1 MNDSL
6 CVRHGHNRRER
17 YPVEQA
23 FQWSASVCF
32 AILITS
38 FYHHYITEP
47 IMTLTPRQQ
56 AIKDEFIRIRNTW
69 APPWES
75 LLRMDCE
82 FLNAYLH
89 LSAVPL
95 RHDHLDDKVKE
106 FIYIAVNASSTHLFT
121 PGIQMHLKAA
131 LEFGA
136 SREEL
141 MEVLQLTSTV
151 GIHASNV
158 GVPILLEVL
167 SEAGLSPDVV
177 TSDGRR
183 DALKQRFIE
192 RQGYWDASWD
202 ALLSLDPDFFKAY
215 VEFSAI
221 PWQGGHL
228 DPKVKELVLCALDV
242 AATHLYKPGI
252 KTHMRN
258 AVRHGATQDEIM
270 EMLEIVSVIGIHG
283 ALIGI
288 PMLEEQINA
297 VDGSQK
303 RTD

>member
-1 MNDSL
+1 MPI
-6 CVRHGHNRRER
+6 R
-17 YPVEQA
+17 YHRIG
-23 FQWSASVCF
+23 
-32 AILITS
+32 AISTDCTVTPDP
-38 FYHHYITEP
+38 TEP
-47 IMTLTPRQQ
+47 IMTLTARQQ
-56 AIKDEFIRIRNTW
+56 SIKDDFIRIRNTW
-69 APPWES
+69 APQWES
-75 LLRMDCE
+75 ILRMDCE

-95 RHDHLDDKVKE
+95 RHNHLDNKVKE
-106 FIYIAVNASSTHLFT
+106 FIYIAVNASSTHLFA

-136 SREEL
+136 SSGEL

-167 SEAGLSPDVV
+167 SEEGLSPNVA
-177 TSDGRR
+177 TSDERR
-183 DALKQRFIE
+183 EALKQRFIE
-192 RQGYWDASWD
+192 CQGYWEASWD

-215 VEFSAI
+215 VDFSAI
-221 PWQGGHL
+221 PWQAGNL
-228 DPKVKELVLCALDV
+228 EPKVKELVLCALDV

-258 AVRHGATQDEIM
+258 AIRHGATQDEIM

-283 ALIGI
+283 ALIGV
-288 PMLEEQINA
+288 PMLEENIKALN
-297 VDGSQK
+297 GSPK
-303 RTD
+303 LAG